1 LDLFFSY
8 LLTDIAKEIFS
19 DNRREY
25 GGGLE
30 KFEPNDLNKSYV
42 LNLEV
47 INFAIKK
54 IILERYKKYRLSVI
68 NGQPDNCLLEK
79 LNRIFLKL
87 LQR

>member
-1 LDLFFSY
+1 M
-8 LLTDIAKEIFS
+8 LTDIAKEIFS

-25 GGGLE
+25 GGDLE

-68 NGQPDNCLLEK
+68 NGQPDNCLLEE